1 MRMAYLFSIYND
13 GKLNELFRKYS
24 PSFTEYLQ
32 GFDKIYT
39 VNYDSNVENGVI
51 LIFVIASASL
61 HEIYS
66 CPSLTM
72 RSLVIKKS
80 FRVYIFL
87 AFLPKPRYNISDI

>member
-39 VNYDSNVENGVI
+39 VNYDSNVENATGKQVI
-51 LIFVIASASL
+51 ICMGSS
-61 HEIYS
+61 
-66 CPSLTM
+66 
-72 RSLVIKKS
+72 IKS
-80 FRVYIFL
+80 VMFMTQ
-87 AFLPKPRYNISDI
+87 SQ